1 MKKLFKNRKACA
13 VALLNELQQKFPAA
27 DFRMTYYGDGEFNAD
42 TYETLRY
49 EAGLT
54 KAQAKRSM
62 KLYWDDGPS
71 IRTVD
76 DIASKYEKETLLF
89 LDNGVKR
96 VDNVGFDED
105 GEPVLMGSLFFIMKH
120 RSLSDEGFN
129 KAEAMM
135 AGSADEYADEF
146 VDVWDVIDL

>member
-1 MKKLFKNRKACA
+1 LKKLFKNRKACA
-13 VALLNELQQKFPAA
+13 EALLNELQQKFPKA
-27 DFRMTYYGDGEFNAD
+27 DFRMTYYGEWELNAD
-42 TYETLRY
+42 TCETLRY

-96 VDNVGFDED
+96 VDNIGFDED
-105 GEPVLMGSLFFIMKH
+105 GEPVLMGSLYMILTN
-120 RSLSDEGFN
+120 RSMSDEGFD

-135 AGSADEYADEF
+135 AESADENADELMI
-146 VDVWDVIDL
+146 WEEIDL

>member
-13 VALLNELQQKFPAA
+13 EALLNELQQKFPKA
-27 DFRMTYYGDGEFNAD
+27 DFRMTYYGERELNAD

-54 KAQAKRSM
+54 KAQAKRSV

-76 DIASKYEKETLLF
+76 GIASKYEKETLLF

-96 VDNVGFDED
+96 VDNIGFDED
-105 GEPVLMGSLFFIMKH
+105 GEPVLMGSLYTVLTD
-120 RSLSDEGFN
+120 RSMSDAGFE

-135 AGSADEYADEF
+135 AESADENADELMI
-146 VDVWDVIDL
+146 WEEIDL